1 MHGVFSTQITSSGT
15 QKWSLQCSKH
25 SWDVKTI
32 QQTGY
37 LNNHPT
43 VYSLNISAVKLCI
56 YNSIKINIGFQFTVA
71 AISKHF

>member
-1 MHGVFSTQITSSGT
+1 MVSFRHKSLPVGPKNGHFSG
-15 QKWSLQCSKH
+15 SKH

>member
-1 MHGVFSTQITSSGT
+1 MVSFRHKSLPVGPKNCHFSD
-15 QKWSLQCSKH
+15 SKH

-37 LNNHPT
+37 INNHPT
-43 VYSLNISAVKLCI
+43 VYSLNISDVKLCI